1 MNIMTQTAT
10 QTATQNT
17 TSSMAFLGTNL
28 RERIKNEVN
37 SPIIS
42 PDFELVRD
50 ASKLRAEAFRNDKGT
65 SLSIDLGNGLTHV
78 FDAKSR
84 ISKRVGDTPI
94 ELIEQQLR
102 KGAFFFAEIDNKMQ
116 LVDLVMDQNRF
127 IHSDENIKSMIDL
140 LGISSIPNKQ
150 SKHLHRNTQLKTHYL
165 GRAYSTSDLHFEH
178 MNGKVEGGEF
188 NSMLRFLWSPFSSHI
203 NTAFELIRLIC
214 ANGMVGLA
222 SFLNAKVPLINM
234 WQQNMDIA
242 AKQIQNAVDA
252 KFEKRFL
259 TMSNTATSVGV
270 LMNIGKHIEERLYA
284 HDLPDTER
292 ALLNG
297 LMQVVDP
304 IQHVGHVYSD
314 RVFTDNNVAQQCP
327 AHLSKMDTY
336 NIVTEL
342 SSHTSEADNSSDNA
356 LQKIANALMWTERD
370 FKTSRLVDK
379 PFNSADDAFFGLIV

>member
-1 MNIMTQTAT
+1 
-10 QTATQNT
+10 
-17 TSSMAFLGTNL
+17 
-28 RERIKNEVN
+28 
-37 SPIIS
+37 
-42 PDFELVRD
+42 
-50 ASKLRAEAFRNDKGT
+50 
-65 SLSIDLGNGLTHV
+65 
-78 FDAKSR
+78 
-84 ISKRVGDTPI
+84 
-94 ELIEQQLR
+94 
-102 KGAFFFAEIDNKMQ
+102 
-116 LVDLVMDQNRF
+116 
-127 IHSDENIKSMIDL
+127 
-140 LGISSIPNKQ
+140 
-150 SKHLHRNTQLKTHYL
+150 
-165 GRAYSTSDLHFEH
+165 

-370 FKTSRLVDK
+370 FKTSRLVVK